1 MAGDVVE
8 KIQKLMTT
16 PKNIR
21 NIGIVAHIDH
31 GKTTLSDSLLAGAG
45 MISQDLAGDL
55 MVMDFHKDEQERGI
69 TIDSANVNMV
79 CTVDGEDYLINM
91 IDTPGHVDFSG
102 EVTRAMRATDGA
114 VVVVDAAEGMMPQT
128 ETVLRQALK
137 EKVKPILFLNKVDR
151 PIKELKLT
159 PEEMQKRFLGVIDSV
174 NKFIAGNTTEPWR
187 VSVMDGSVIFG
198 SAKDKWGLS
207 FTMMKKIGLTFADI
221 IKAYETET
229 QSELVKKAPVHQA
242 IFDAVVKHL
251 PNPTDS
257 QKYRIKKIWHGD
269 FESEEGKALYNADP
283 KGPVIFVPT
292 KVVIDP
298 HAGEVAGGRLFSGTI
313 EKGQELY
320 LNQAKKWIRT
330 QQINLY
336 KGPHR
341 LVVDKI
347 PAGNIIG
354 VVGLKGIASGE
365 TVSSKPMEPFEALK
379 HMFDPVVTISI
390 NVKKAA
396 DLPKLVEVLKK
407 VGKEDPTV
415 KIEINEETG
424 ENLLSGM
431 GELHLEVISNRIITE
446 KGVEVITSPPIVV
459 YRETVHKKSK
469 VAEGKSPNKHN
480 LFFIEVEP
488 LEPGV
493 YDAIKSGDIA
503 EGRLKKKNEEL
514 WNKLSTLGI
523 SNEEARQYKAIY
535 KGNVFLDA
543 TRGIVQI
550 GEVIEL
556 FMDGFEQVINAGG
569 IAAEPV
575 MGIKV
580 RLVDAKL
587 HEDAIHRGPAQVYP
601 AARDA
606 IRSAMISGNPVLL
619 EPIQEIQI
627 ESPARYLGELTK
639 LVQSKR
645 GQLLDMKQEGEHLS
659 TRVKMPVA
667 EMFGLAGDL
676 RGASEGRAT
685 YYVVD
690 QTFAKTPTEI
700 QNKVVRQI
708 RQRKGMPL

>member
-1 MAGDVVE
+1 MADIVE
-8 KIQKLMTT
+8 KIQKLM
-16 PKNIR
+16 KVQDHIR

-45 MISQDLAGDL
+45 MISQELAGDL

-79 CTVDGEDYLINM
+79 CTVDKEDYLINM

-151 PIKELKLT
+151 PIKELKLS
-159 PEEMQKRFLGVIDSV
+159 PEEMQKRFLSVIDSV
-174 NKFIAGNTTEPWR
+174 NKFIAGNTNESWR
-187 VSVMDGSVIFG
+187 VSVLDGSVVFG

-207 FTMMKKIGLTFADI
+207 FTTMKKIGLTFADI

-229 QSELVKKAPVHQA
+229 QSELMKKAPVHQA

-251 PNPTDS
+251 PNPVEA

-269 FESEEGKALYNADP
+269 FESEEGKALTSTDP
-283 KGPVIFVPT
+283 DGPVIFVPT
-292 KVVIDP
+292 KIVIDP
-298 HAGEVAGGRLFSGTI
+298 HAGEVASGRLFSGTI

-320 LNQAKKWIRT
+320 MNLAKKWVRT
-330 QQINLY
+330 QQINIF

-354 VVGLKGIASGE
+354 VVGLKGIYSGE
-365 TVSSKPMEPFEALK
+365 TVSAKPMESFEALK

-390 NVKKAA
+390 NVKRPA

-431 GELHLEVISNRIITE
+431 GELHLEVISNRIVTE
-446 KGVEVITSPPIVV
+446 KGVDVVTSPPIVV
-459 YRETVHKKSK
+459 YREAVTKKSK
-469 VAEGKSPNKHN
+469 VVEGKSPNKHN

-488 LEPGV
+488 LEPAV
-493 YDAIKSGDIA
+493 FDAIKAGEIV
-503 EGRLKKKNEEL
+503 EGRMKKKNEEL
-514 WNKLSTLGI
+514 WSILSTLGV
-523 SNEEARQYKAIY
+523 SNEEARQYKEIY

-550 GEVIEL
+550 GEVLEL
-556 FMDGFEQVINAGG
+556 LMDGFEQVMKSGG
-569 IAAEPV
+569 IAGEPC
-575 MGIKV
+575 MSMKV

-601 AARDA
+601 AAREA
-606 IRSAMISGNPVLL
+606 MRAGIISANAVLF

-645 GQLLDMKQEGEHLS
+645 GQLIDMKQEGDHLS
-659 TRVKMPVA
+659 SRVKMPVA

-676 RGASEGRAT
+676 RGVTEGRAT

-690 QTFAKTPTEI
+690 QVFAKTPAEI

-708 RQRKGMPL
+708 KQRKGMTV

>member
-1 MAGDVVE
+1 MVDVVE
-8 KIQKLMTT
+8 KIKNLMREPT
-16 PKNIR
+16 KIR

-79 CTVDGEDYLINM
+79 CTVDKEDYLINM

-159 PEEMQKRFLGVIDSV
+159 PEEMQKRFIKVIDEV
-174 NKFIAGNTTEPWR
+174 NKFIAGNSTEPWR
-187 VSVMDGSVIFG
+187 ANVMDGSVIFG

-207 FTMMKKIGLTFADI
+207 FTMMKKVGLTFGDI

-229 QSELVKKAPVHQA
+229 QSELMKKAPVHQA
-242 IFDAVVKHL
+242 IFDAVIKHL
-251 PNPTDS
+251 PDPITA
-257 QKYRIKKIWHGD
+257 QKYRIPKIWHGD
-269 FESEEGKALYNADP
+269 PESEEGKSLISTDP
-283 KGPVIFVPT
+283 NGLVIFVPT
-292 KVVIDP
+292 KIVIDP

-313 EKGQELY
+313 DKGQELY
-320 LNQAKKWIRT
+320 MNMAKKWVRT
-330 QQINLY
+330 QQVNLY

-341 LVVDKI
+341 LVTEKI
-347 PAGNIIG
+347 PAGNILG
-354 VVGLKGIASGE
+354 VVGLKGIFAGE
-365 TVSSKPMEPFEALK
+365 TVSSKPIESFEALK
-379 HMFDPVVTISI
+379 HIFDPVVTISI
-390 NVKKAA
+390 NVKKPA

-407 VGKEDPTV
+407 VSKEDPTV

-431 GELHLEVISNRIITE
+431 GELHLEVIANRIITE
-446 KGVEVITSPPIVV
+446 KGVEVVTSTPIVV
-459 YRETVHKKSK
+459 YRETVTKQSK
-469 VAEGKSPNKHN
+469 VMEGKSPNKHN

-488 LEPGV
+488 LEPDV
-493 YDAIKSGDIA
+493 YNAIKSGDIA
-503 EGRLKKKNEEL
+503 EGRMKKKNEDL
-514 WNKLSTLGI
+514 WNNLSNLGI

-535 KGNVFLDA
+535 RGNVFLDA

-556 FMDGFEQVINAGG
+556 LMDGFEQVMNAGG
-569 IAAEPV
+569 IAAEPC
-575 MGIKV
+575 MGMKV

-606 IRSAMISGNPVLL
+606 IRAAIVGANAVLF
-619 EPIQEIQI
+619 EPLQEIQI
-627 ESPARYLGELTK
+627 ETPARYLGELTK

-659 TRVKMPVA
+659 SRVKMPVA

-690 QTFAKTPTEI
+690 QMFAKTPTEI

-708 RQRKGMPL
+708 RERKGLDK

>member
-1 MAGDVVE
+1 MTDIVE
-8 KIQKLMTT
+8 RIQKLMVDPT
-16 PKNIR
+16 KIR

-45 MISQDLAGDL
+45 MISSDLAGDL

-79 CTVDGEDYLINM
+79 CIVDKQDYLINM

-137 EKVKPILFLNKVDR
+137 ERVKPILFINKVDR

-159 PEEMQKRFLGVIDSV
+159 PDEMQKRFIKVIDEV
-174 NKFIAGNTTEPWR
+174 NKFIAGNTQESWR

-221 IKAYETET
+221 IKAYETDT
-229 QSELVKKAPVHQA
+229 QSELMKKAPVHQA
-242 IFDAVVKHL
+242 IFDAVIQHL
-251 PNPTDS
+251 PNPKEA
-257 QKYRIKKIWHGD
+257 QKYRIGKIWHGEV
-269 FESEEGKALYNADP
+269 ESEEGQSLINADP
-283 KGPVIFVPT
+283 KGPVIFIPT
-292 KVVIDP
+292 KIVIDP

-320 LNQAKKWIRT
+320 LNQAKMWVRT

-354 VVGLKGIASGE
+354 VVGLKGVYSGE

-390 NVKKAA
+390 NVKRPA

-415 KIEINEETG
+415 RIEINEETG

-431 GELHLEVISNRIITE
+431 GELHLEVISNRIVTE
-446 KGVEVITSPPIVV
+446 KGVEVVTSPPIVV
-459 YRETVHKKSK
+459 YRETVTKKSK
-469 VAEGKSPNKHN
+469 VVEGKSPNKHN
-480 LFFIEVEP
+480 IFFIEVEP
-488 LEPGV
+488 LEPAV
-493 YDAIKSGDIA
+493 YDAIKASEIP
-503 EGRLKKKNEEL
+503 EGRLKKKNEEI
-514 WNKLSTLGI
+514 WNKLSELGI
-523 SNEEARQYKAIY
+523 SNEEARQYRHIY
-535 KGNVFLDA
+535 RGNVFLDA

-556 FMDGFEQVINAGG
+556 LMDGFEQVMKSGG
-569 IAAEPV
+569 IAAEPC

-580 RLVDAKL
+580 RLVDTKL

-606 IRSAMISGNPVLL
+606 IRAGIVGGNAVLF
-619 EPIQEIQI
+619 EPIQELQI

-659 TRVKMPVA
+659 ARVRMPVA

-690 QTFAKTPTEI
+690 QTYAKTPIEI

-708 RQRKGMPL
+708 RSRKGMDKQ